1 MEFQKV
7 QLPHVE
13 FLEKGKI
20 CFQKDATLEDVAIY
34 LEVSAANW
42 SGLENGEYKV
52 GHSYFFH
59 RLTSGET
66 LCGRISSFPKKTFMI
81 EAILLK
87 DKRTLIERFLGYQRN
102 PEFQSLLNS
111 FGIQDVIDL
120 GASEN

>member
-1 MEFQKV
+1 MKLQQV
-7 QLPHVE
+7 QLPRVE
-13 FLEKGKI
+13 FLENGKV
-20 CFQKDATLEDVAIY
+20 CFQQDATLQDVAIC

-52 GHSYFFH
+52 GHSYSFH
-59 RLTSGET
+59 RLASGET
-66 LCGRISSFPKKTFMI
+66 LCGRINTFPKKTFMI

-87 DKRTLIERFLGYQRN
+87 DKRTLIEKSLGYQRN